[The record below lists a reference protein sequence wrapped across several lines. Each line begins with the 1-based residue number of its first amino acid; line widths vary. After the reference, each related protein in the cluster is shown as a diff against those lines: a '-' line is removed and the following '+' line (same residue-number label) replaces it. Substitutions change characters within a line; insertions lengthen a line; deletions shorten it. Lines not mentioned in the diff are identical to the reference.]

1 MKALFD
7 RIEILKIQFENHD
20 KDVRIV
26 CNVCQNEV
34 CTESTLIIGFTD
46 LNRVLSRLSMLGV
59 EIDFS
64 SFEITRINQEDCVY
78 EFNAQNTM
86 DFTPTLENFEIL
98 EPYRQICA

>member
-26 CNVCQNEV
+26 CHVCQNNE
-34 CTESTLIIGFTD
+34 CTESTLIISFTD
-46 LNRVLSRLSMLGV
+46 LNRVLSRLAMLDV
-59 EIDFS
+59 DIDFS
-64 SFEITRINQEDCVY
+64 SFEITRINHEDCVY
-78 EFNAQNTM
+78 EFDAQHTM
-86 DFTPTLENFEIL
+86 AFTPTLENFEML

>member
-20 KDVRIV
+20 KDVRV
-26 CNVCQNEV
+26 FCNVCQNDV
-34 CTESTLIIGFTD
+34 CTESTLIISFTD
-46 LNRVLSRLSMLGV
+46 LNRVLSRLAFMGT

-64 SFEITRINQEDCVY
+64 SFEITRINHEDCVY
-78 EFNAQNTM
+78 EFNAHNTL
-86 DFTPTLENFEIL
+86 DFAPTLENFEIQ

>member
-20 KDVRIV
+20 KDVRVV
-26 CNVCQNEV
+26 CNVCQNNE
-34 CTESTLIIGFTD
+34 CIESTLIIGFTD

-64 SFEITRINQEDCVY
+64 SFEITHINREDCVY
-78 EFNAQNTM
+78 EFDAQNVLA
-86 DFTPTLENFEIL
+86 FTPTLENFEIL

>member
-20 KDVRIV
+20 KDVRVV
-26 CNVCQNEV
+26 CNICQNNV

-46 LNRVLSRLSMLGV
+46 LNRVLSRLSMYGV

-64 SFEITRINQEDCVY
+64 SFEIMRVNHDDFVY
-78 EFNAQNTM
+78 EFDAQNTL

-98 EPYRQICA
+98 KPYRQICA